1 MINSCRR
8 DDWWHAVLA
17 GNLSALSLFWEQRK
31 RRSELMLYCL
41 PRGVEVVWRL
51 LREAGFVSDVNN
63 AGPIMFAL
71 AMAAMLAVSRKDL
84 KPALQG
90 LLWVLLGE
98 PAHDLAPLKPEKVK
112 KTVSPS
118 LSQHANSAKK

>member
-1 MINSCRR
+1 
-8 DDWWHAVLA
+8 VLA

-51 LREAGFVSDVNN
+51 LREAGFVSDVSN
-63 AGPIMFAL
+63 AGTVMFAS
-71 AMAAMLAVSRKDL
+71 AMAVTFAVSRKDL

-98 PAHDLAPLKPEKVK
+98 PAHDLTPLKPEKVNK
-112 KTVSPS
+112 AVNPGSRAAA
-118 LSQHANSAKK
+118 SQHVNPAKK